1 MTDLNQLQADLLARI
16 AAASD
21 LTALEALRVEA
32 LGKSGS
38 ISELLK
44 GLGKMSPDERREQGP
59 KINGLRDAVA
69 TVIAVELAA

>member
-1 MTDLNQLQADLLARI
+1 MTAQLEADITAAI

-21 LTALEALRVEA
+21 PAALEAVRVAA

-44 GLGKMSPDERREQGP
+44 SLGGMSPDAAPRST
-59 KINGLRDAVA
+59 ACA
-69 TVIAVELAA
+69 TASQA